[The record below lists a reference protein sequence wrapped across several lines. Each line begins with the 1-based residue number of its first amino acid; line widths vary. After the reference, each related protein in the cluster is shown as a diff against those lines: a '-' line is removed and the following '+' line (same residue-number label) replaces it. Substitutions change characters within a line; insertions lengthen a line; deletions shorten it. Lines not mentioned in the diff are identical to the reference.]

1 MEPGNSVVVRSQ
13 VLGLGRLSTSQQL
26 FEKFLIAQRSE
37 YGRSLPG
44 KVAQIAAHWR
54 SMASDCADRG
64 MRVELERLT
73 HTLAGTAGTLGFVFT
88 GHAAQALELLV
99 QQAVRGGQDWA
110 ALSSDMERAIGLLQD
125 SLPDAAAV
133 PPDAS
138 TQTPANSPDNPKA
151 AR

>member
-1 MEPGNSVVVRSQ
+1 MVARSQ
-13 VLGLGRLSTSQQL
+13 ALGLGSVSTSQQL

-37 YGRSLPG
+37 YFRSLPG

-64 MRVELERLT
+64 MRAELERLT
-73 HTLAGTAGTLGFVFT
+73 HTLAGTAGTLGFVAT
-88 GHAAQALELLV
+88 GNAAQALELLV
-99 QQAVRGGQDWA
+99 QQAERGEEDLA
-110 ALSSDMERAIGLLQD
+110 ALSADVERAIGLLQD

-138 TQTPANSPDNPKA
+138 TPTPANSPDNPKA

>member
-1 MEPGNSVVVRSQ
+1 MVACSQ
-13 VLGLGRLSTSQQL
+13 ALGLGSVSTSQQL

-64 MRVELERLT
+64 MRAELERLT
-73 HTLAGTAGTLGFVFT
+73 HTLAGTAGTLGFVAT
-88 GHAAQALELLV
+88 GQAAQALELLV
-99 QQAVRGGQDWA
+99 QQAGRGGEDRA
-110 ALSSDMERAIGLLQD
+110 ALSADVERAIGLLQD

-133 PPDAS
+133 PPAAS
-138 TQTPANSPDNPKA
+138 TPTPANSPDNQKA

>member
-1 MEPGNSVVVRSQ
+1 M
-13 VLGLGRLSTSQQL
+13 STSQQL

-37 YGRSLPG
+37 YLRNLPG

-54 SMASDCADRG
+54 SMACGCADRDW
-64 MRVELERLT
+64 RADLERLT
-73 HTLAGTAGTLGFVFT
+73 HTLAGTAGTLGFVAT
-88 GHAAQALELLV
+88 GNAAQALELLV
-99 QQAVRGGQDWA
+99 QQAGRGGADWA
-110 ALSSDMERAIGLLQD
+110 ALNADIERAIGLLQD

-138 TQTPANSPDNPKA
+138 TQTPASSPVNLKA

>member
-1 MEPGNSVVVRSQ
+1 MGVRSQ
-13 VLGLGRLSTSQQL
+13 ASGLGSVSTSQQL
-26 FEKFLIAQRSE
+26 FDKFLIAQRSE
-37 YGRSLPG
+37 YGRGLPG

-54 SMASDCADRG
+54 SMASGCADRG
-64 MRVELERLT
+64 MRAELERLT
-73 HTLAGTAGTLGFVFT
+73 HTLAGTAGTLGFVAT
-88 GHAAQALELLV
+88 GQAAQALELLV
-99 QQAVRGGQDWA
+99 QQAGRSGADWA
-110 ALSSDMERAIGLLQD
+110 ALNADIERAIGLLQD

>member
-1 MEPGNSVVVRSQ
+1 MVARSQ
-13 VLGLGRLSTSQQL
+13 ALGLGSVSTSQQI

-37 YGRSLPG
+37 YRRGLPG

-54 SMASDCADRG
+54 SMASGCAYRE
-64 MRVELERLT
+64 MRAELERLT
-73 HTLAGTAGTLGFVFT
+73 HTLAGTAGTLGFVDT
-88 GHAAQALELLV
+88 GNSAQALELLV
-99 QQAVRGGQDWA
+99 QQAGRGGADWA
-110 ALSSDMERAIGLLQD
+110 ALSADIERAIGLLQD

-138 TQTPANSPDNPKA
+138 TPTPANSPDNPKA